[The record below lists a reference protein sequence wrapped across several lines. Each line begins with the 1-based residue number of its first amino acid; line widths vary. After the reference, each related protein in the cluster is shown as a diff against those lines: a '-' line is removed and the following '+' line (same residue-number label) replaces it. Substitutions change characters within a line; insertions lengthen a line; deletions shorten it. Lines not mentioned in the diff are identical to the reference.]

1 MQMNDIVTAV
11 VLSVL
16 PLVVIVPLGALA
28 YFAVGERVRGLVPGV
43 VLMEGSFLL
52 VAAGYLWFVGGVD
65 IQLGPLSGPDLLL
78 ALALVPAPFALSVAT
93 ERVRSLLDAKG
104 ETALDLSRE
113 SAPVALLVAL
123 VLVGP
128 AEELLYR
135 GIVQS
140 LLVDSLGT
148 VAGIGAMAA
157 LFGTVHYPSYGAD
170 SPLDVDRGVVIG
182 CLSTGLVGAGLG
194 ALFVVTG
201 SLLAPIV
208 THSLYDAALFA
219 KVAIESDEA
228 GDQRHSDVRRQ

>member
-1 MQMNDIVTAV
+1 MQLNDIVTAV

-16 PLVVIVPLGALA
+16 PLVVIVPIGALA
-28 YFAVGERVRGLVPGV
+28 YSAVGERVRGLVPGI

-52 VAAGYLWFVGGVD
+52 VAVGYLWFVGGVNVR
-65 IQLGPLSGPDLLL
+65 LGLLSGPELVL

-93 ERVRSLLDAKG
+93 ERVRSLLDAEG
-104 ETALDLSRE
+104 EKTLNLSRE
-113 SAPVALLVAL
+113 SVPAALIVAL

-135 GIVQS
+135 GIVQP
-140 LLVDSLGT
+140 LLVDSLGA
-148 VAGIGAMAA
+148 VAGIGVMAT
-157 LFGTVHYPSYGAD
+157 LFGAVHYPSYGAD

-219 KVAIESDEA
+219 KAAVENDET
-228 GDQRHSDVRRQ
+228 GEGPRSDVGRQ